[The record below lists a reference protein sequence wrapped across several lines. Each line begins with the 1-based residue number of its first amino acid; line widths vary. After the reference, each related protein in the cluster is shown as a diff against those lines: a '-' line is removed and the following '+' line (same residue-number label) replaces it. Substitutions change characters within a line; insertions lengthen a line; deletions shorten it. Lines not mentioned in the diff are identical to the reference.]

1 MPTKSLLILNADDIK
16 ILVINKM
23 NDILRNIDD
32 NSKGEI
38 SNQLYSLKDLILKY

>member
-1 MPTKSLLILNADDIK
+1 MSNKDKLLFNSDDIK

-23 NDILRNIDD
+23 DYILKNIDD

-38 SNQLYSLKDLILKY
+38 SDQLYGLKSLILMY

>member
-1 MPTKSLLILNADDIK
+1 MCIKDEPLFNADDIR

-38 SNQLYSLKDLILKY
+38 KNKLYCLKNLILKY